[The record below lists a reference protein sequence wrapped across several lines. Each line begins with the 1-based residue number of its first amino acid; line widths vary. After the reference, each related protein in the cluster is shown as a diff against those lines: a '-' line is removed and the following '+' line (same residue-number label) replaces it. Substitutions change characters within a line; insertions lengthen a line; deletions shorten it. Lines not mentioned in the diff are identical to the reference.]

1 MKRFLLSIISLIL
14 CSSLLFGCSGDENLG
29 QTDTTVDLEVQGKD
43 YISSSP
49 AEPPENSS
57 ETSSEPQSSVVSS
70 EPELEEGETLI
81 GTTSKGF
88 QIVQKDG
95 KYYIDGL
102 LIANKSYALPESYAP
117 GSLYYKCS
125 AAFEELKAA
134 AKKDNISIWVSSGYR
149 SYSRQKY
156 LYENYCATDGVKN
169 ADTYSARPGHSE
181 HQTGLAIDVNQADTE
196 AFETTYKHVGEWLQE
211 NCWDY
216 GFIIRYPKGKEH
228 ITGYI
233 YEPWHIRWVG
243 TEVSLKLKESGETL
257 EEYLGI
263 DSKYAS

>member
-1 MKRFLLSIISLIL
+1 M
-14 CSSLLFGCSGDENLG
+14 GEN
-29 QTDTTVDLEVQGKD
+29 DTSVDLEVKGKD
-43 YISSSP
+43 YVSSKEEKP
-49 AEPPENSS
+49 DDTSS
-57 ETSSEPQSSVVSS
+57 ETSTQPQSSEVASQ
-70 EPELEEGETLI
+70 PELQEGETVV

-88 QIVQKDG
+88 TITQKDG
-95 KYYIDGL
+95 KYYIDGT
-102 LIANKSYALPESYAP
+102 LIANKTYALPQTYAP
-117 GSLYYKCS
+117 GAIYGPCQR
-125 AAFEELKAA
+125 AFDKLVAA
-134 AKKDNISIWVSSGYR
+134 AKQDNISIWISSGYR

-156 LYENYCATDGVKN
+156 LYENYCATDGVAN

-181 HQTGLAIDVNQADTE
+181 HQTGLAIDVNQADTQ

-233 YEPWHIRWVG
+233 YEPWHIRYVG
-243 TEVSLKLKESGETL
+243 TELSLKLKESGETL
-257 EEYLGI
+257 EEYFGI